1 MRVGPVTKTDKRNR
15 ARSKRSDDDVMSVNC
30 DVIVFILF
38 MVNFQPSGSRISVAW
53 SIKLRFSL
61 TVPIYLTKTENRTKK
76 SLTQFSANLRGSWHQ
91 KV

>member
-30 DVIVFILF
+30 HLF